1 MGGDGLRR
9 INYVLLKADGEEDL
23 AAVAREVKSSGG
35 HYSYQ
40 AVSVH
45 APCAPTAACKAR
57 WVLGCEVTAA
67 CVDI

>member
-40 AVSVH
+40 AVSTH
-45 APCAPTAACKAR
+45 AHSVGVLRQFGPCCGHS
-57 WVLGCEVTAA
+57 VC
-67 CVDI
+67 